1 MPYSTY
7 ISVLGFSLVL
17 FHDKAKRTQ
26 QGNLLILDTT
36 IKPSLVYV
44 CTLYFFLG
52 PIKNISLFA
61 VSSHFGDIVA
71 VFVVLFPLLDGKLA
85 ISLQYYCSGCLPF

>member
-7 ISVLGFSLVL
+7 ISVLGFSVVV

-44 CTLYFFLG
+44 CTLYFFWDQLKTF
-52 PIKNISLFA
+52 PFFA
-61 VSSHFGDIVA
+61 VFSHFGDIVA

>member
-1 MPYSTY
+1 MIYNQIVTWTA
-7 ISVLGFSLVL
+7 F
-17 FHDKAKRTQ
+17 A
-26 QGNLLILDTT
+26 ILAM
-36 IKPSLVYV
+36 
-44 CTLYFFLG
+44 FLG

-61 VSSHFGDIVA
+61 VFSHFGDIVA